1 MADDVF
7 TFDVTTNAG
16 VTPDGP
22 TTTQLAMPT
31 CIVRRIVVRVP
42 PGPDGH
48 LGFRLA
54 AAGTQIIPVNV
65 GQWIVAANE
74 IMTWDIGNAIQS
86 GAWELISYNSGVY
99 NHTVEVRFEVDY
111 PWLHQAG
118 PVHQPLAI
126 GVSA

>member
-7 TFDVTTNAG
+7 VFDVTTNAG
-16 VTPDGP
+16 VTQASPI
-22 TTTQLAMPT
+22 TTQLAMPT

-42 PGPDGH
+42 PGPAGH
-48 LGFRLA
+48 LGFQLA
-54 AAGTQIIPVNV
+54 AAGTQIIPVNA
-65 GQWIVAANE
+65 GKWIVADNE
-74 IMTWDIGNAIQS
+74 QLTWDVANVIES
-86 GAWELISYNSGVY
+86 GAWEMISYNSGVY